1 MYVSRYEGE
10 LGVVSLVENFDGVFG
25 SGARCEDSVSD
36 DGWGVPSF
44 IIVEEIGTDDTED
57 GVVGSMAL
65 AVGVFSTSTT
75 DFNSDSSLTEPGS
88 GISTSFV
95 DGIVGTIDGSYK
107 LAVLDKL
114 ETLLAFSDLHLHSA
128 V

>member
-1 MYVSRYEGE
+1 M
-10 LGVVSLVENFDGVFG
+10 
-25 SGARCEDSVSD
+25 
-36 DGWGVPSF
+36 SF